1 MKKSFSSDD
10 RRMRYV
16 ESEKTAKKK
25 HIINDF
31 ISIQE

>member
-1 MKKSFSSDD
+1 MKKPFSSDD

-25 HIINDF
+25 LEINKNKF
-31 ISIQE
+31 LY